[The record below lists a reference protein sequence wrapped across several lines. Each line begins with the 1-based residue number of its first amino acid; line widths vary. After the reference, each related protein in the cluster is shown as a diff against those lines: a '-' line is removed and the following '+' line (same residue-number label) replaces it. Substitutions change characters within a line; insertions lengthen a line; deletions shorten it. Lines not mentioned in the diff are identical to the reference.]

1 MWCSFLV
8 SPVQTLEDRNPLS
21 LVLDVT
27 SHNSAFV
34 ADRALGV
41 GVSSAAAI
49 VAESVVQLWRFSTG
63 SSLSQCGRICQ
74 QSAEAKRDS
83 VGSFGFGFSQI
94 SSESAP
100 EKARCR
106 VLLERGNPW
115 LLWNHFW
122 ALCHPAASLMFLLD
136 SRIFPVLGIFILG
149 HVGFPRCRQI
159 WLNRHSFL
167 ARTV

>member
-1 MWCSFLV
+1 MWCGFLV
-8 SPVQTLEDRNPLS
+8 SPVQMLEDRNPLS

-34 ADRALGV
+34 AAGALGV
-41 GVSSAAAI
+41 SVSSAAI
-49 VAESVVQLWRFSTG
+49 VAELWRFSTG
-63 SSLSQCGRICQ
+63 SSLSQCGRICGQ
-74 QSAEAKRDS
+74 LAEAKMDS
-83 VGSFGFGFSQI
+83 VGNLGFGFSQI

-122 ALCHPAASLMFLLD
+122 AEMILWNHC
-136 SRIFPVLGIFILG
+136 VLQPL
-149 HVGFPRCRQI
+149 
-159 WLNRHSFL
+159 
-167 ARTV
+167 